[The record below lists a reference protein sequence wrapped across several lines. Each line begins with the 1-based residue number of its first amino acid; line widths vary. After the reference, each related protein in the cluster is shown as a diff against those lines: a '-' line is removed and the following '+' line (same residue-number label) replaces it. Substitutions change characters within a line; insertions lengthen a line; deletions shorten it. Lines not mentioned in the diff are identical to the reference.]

1 MCPVTV
7 RDGARVPRKALDA
20 RTPYPPPEATFRI
33 PAEGEKKKSPPVPFF
48 PVQEAQPRTGKKA
61 GGMSLIGGNRIS
73 PAESPMVSSRSIQ
86 KDDKL
91 RKSPDF
97 SCF

>member
-33 PAEGEKKKSPPVPFF
+33 PAEGEKKKSPPVPFLSGAGGAAPHRKESRRYVF
-48 PVQEAQPRTGKKA
+48 DQREPNQPR
-61 GGMSLIGGNRIS
+61 
-73 PAESPMVSSRSIQ
+73 
-86 KDDKL
+86 
-91 RKSPDF
+91 
-97 SCF
+97 